1 MDKAP
6 ALLQMSNSGLRRS
19 LEKWFHDV
27 GVRPRL
33 VGEIEDPAFVRTL
46 ASQGLGFMAI
56 PTLVA
61 KDSVTQLRLHTIG
74 NAEECR
80 QQFYAITAERRR
92 SHPAVQAI
100 IGQALKR

>member
-1 MDKAP
+1 
-6 ALLQMSNSGLRRS
+6 MSNSGLRGS

-33 VGEIEDPAFVRTL
+33 AGELEDPAFVRTL
-46 ASQGLGFMAI
+46 ASHGLGFMAL

-61 KDSVTQLRLHTIG
+61 KQSVTQLRLHTIG
-74 NAEECR
+74 NARGCR

-92 SHPAVQAI
+92 SHPAVPAI
-100 IGQALKR
+100 ISRAKPMASSGADL